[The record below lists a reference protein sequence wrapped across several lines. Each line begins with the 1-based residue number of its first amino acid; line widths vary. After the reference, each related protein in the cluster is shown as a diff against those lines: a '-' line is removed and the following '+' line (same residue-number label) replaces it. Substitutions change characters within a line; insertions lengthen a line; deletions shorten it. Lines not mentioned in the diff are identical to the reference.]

1 MRVLLM
7 LALFLGLLAVAL
19 GRAVKLQVFD
29 RDQLRGM
36 AQDQYM
42 RQIEIPARRGDIFDR
57 RGAPLAQSVEVDSVW
72 VDPSMLPDVKGA
84 ARALA
89 KRLRLDPDELTVR
102 LTRSRRFAWVKRQV
116 TPREAESVKELALP
130 GIGFTKEPKRF
141 YPQRELGAHVVGMVG
156 MDGRGLEG
164 LELAFDD
171 ELSGQNSRLSGL
183 RDAKGRKLLT
193 QGGTADP
200 LERQGAAITLTLD
213 RHLQFVTERAL
224 SHAVE
229 EAKGVAG
236 MAVVLDPKTG
246 EILALANDPRFNPNT
261 PETGLKNAIR
271 NRAALDTFEPGSTMK
286 AFVVAAALE
295 TGAVKPEQTFFCE
308 NGAWRIGRNV
318 VNDTHK
324 YGWLTPERVL
334 QVSSNI
340 GVSKI
345 AQQLGRERMVEAY
358 HAFGFA
364 ERTGLS
370 LPGEGRGVVPFP
382 KADISF
388 ATQSFGQGM
397 TATAVQLAAGYGAL
411 ANGGVLMRPYLVQKV
426 VDPDGVVLLENRPT
440 EVRQAVSA
448 KTARQVVKMLES
460 VVLKEGTA
468 PKAAMEQYRVAGK
481 TGTAQKADPV
491 ARGYSDKRIASFI
504 GMVPAEDPRLVILVV
519 VDEPKTDV
527 YGGLVAAPA
536 FKEIAQQALAHLAV
550 PPSREAPVPVPVAT
564 QGSGKGLPASP
575 SPVATVSAVRGAVPS
590 VELVEPAGEGSVHV
604 PALLGQAGREAV
616 SRLLAAGLQ
625 PELLGSGRVVA
636 QNPAPGAV
644 VEKGS
649 RVTVELSARQ

>member
-1 MRVLLM
+1 
-7 LALFLGLLAVAL
+7 
-19 GRAVKLQVFD
+19 
-29 RDQLRGM
+29 
-36 AQDQYM
+36 
-42 RQIEIPARRGDIFDR
+42 DR

-72 VDPSMLPDVKGA
+72 VDPSMLPDLRTA
-84 ARALA
+84 ARSLARAL
-89 KRLRLDPDELTVR
+89 KLDPEELHAR
-102 LTRSRRFAWVKRQV
+102 LARSRRFAWVKRQV
-116 TPREAESVKELALP
+116 TPREAQAVKALELA

-156 MDGRGLEG
+156 RDGRGLEG

-171 ELSGQNSRLSGL
+171 ELSGQNSRLASL

-200 LERQGAAITLTLD
+200 TGRQGAAVTLTLD

-224 SHAVE
+224 SRAVA

-236 MAVVLDPKTG
+236 MAVVLDPRTG

-261 PETGLKNAIR
+261 PETGAKNAIR

-286 AFVVAAALE
+286 SFVVAAALE
-295 TGAVKPEQTFFCE
+295 TGAVKANQAFFCE
-308 NGAWRIGRNV
+308 NGAWPIGRHI

-324 YGWLTPERVL
+324 YAWLDVQDVL

-340 GVSKI
+340 CTVKI

-358 HAFGFA
+358 RAFGFT

-370 LPGEGRGVVPFP
+370 LPGEGRGVMPFP
-382 KADISF
+382 KAEISL

-397 TATAVQLAAGYGAL
+397 TATAVQLAAAYGAL
-411 ANGGVLMRPYLVQKV
+411 ANDGVLMRPYLVQKV

-448 KTARQVVKMLES
+448 KTARQVLRMLES
-460 VVLKEGTA
+460 VVEKEGTA
-468 PKAAMEQYRVAGK
+468 PRAAMDEYRVAGK

-504 GMVPAEDPRLVILVV
+504 GVVPAEAPRLVILVV

-536 FKEIAQQALAHLAV
+536 FKDIAQQALAHLAV
-550 PPSREAPVPVPVAT
+550 PPSRVAPVPVPSLAQS
-564 QGSGKGLPASP
+564 QGKGAGKGLPMSP
-575 SPVATVSAVRGAVPS
+575 PPAVPAS
-590 VELVEPAGEGSVHV
+590 TVIERAPEGSEGSIRV
-604 PALLGQAGREAV
+604 PQVLGQAGREAV
-616 SRLLAAGLQ
+616 SRLLSAGLQ
-625 PELLGSGRVVA
+625 PELLGSGRVLT

-649 RVTVELSARQ
+649 RVTLELSTRQ